1 MKNISDFKTKEYISI
16 WKKRKKK
23 TNKEYMVEI
32 EYKYGKKSAI

>member
-23 TNKEYMVEI
+23 NKEYMVEI